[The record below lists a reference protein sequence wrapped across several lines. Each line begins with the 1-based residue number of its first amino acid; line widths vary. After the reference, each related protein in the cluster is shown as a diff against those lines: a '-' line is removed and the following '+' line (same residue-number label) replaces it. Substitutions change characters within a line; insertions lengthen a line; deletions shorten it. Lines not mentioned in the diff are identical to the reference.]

1 MRHAGQTDSIN
12 LVIAQYRF
20 RAAENLAG
28 LPGGHGAPR
37 IAPLADA
44 IRASIAGILSVPEDR
59 VSVKGKTT
67 EGMGFEGRG
76 EGISA
81 WAVALLCGALPE
93 GRGGV
98 GG

>member
-1 MRHAGQTDSIN
+1 MKRMRTF
-12 LVIAQYRF
+12 V
-20 RAAENLAG
+20 
-28 LPGGHGAPR
+28 
-37 IAPLADA
+37 
-44 IRASIAGILSVPEDR
+44 AGILAVPEEC

-93 GRGGV
+93 GRGG
-98 GG
+98 GGQ